1 MLSYTGGQQITLSK
15 PKLCVIGL
23 MGTIADFAVK
33 AIQLQM
39 PLQTSQVIDTFFSI
53 NWTVFDRLNDN
64 WGKLGLFKD

>member
-1 MLSYTGGQQITLSK
+1 
-15 PKLCVIGL
+15 